1 MSSCVPLLHLAM
13 IRLNVD
19 PLNPESEAV
28 ERAAAIIRA
37 DGLVAMPTDTLYGLA
52 ADPRHATA
60 VERVFA
66 VKGRQPGQALP
77 LVAADIEQLQS
88 ALGPLSPSARALA
101 DCFWP
106 GPLTLIV
113 PSPMSLATEVTG
125 GLHSVGVRVP
135 AHAVPR
141 AVCRAVGWLL
151 TATSANVSGQPA
163 LDDPARVAAAL
174 GESIDLLLDA
184 GRTPGGPPSTIVDV
198 CDDSPHLIR
207 LGAIPWETIL
217 RCAHP

>member
-1 MSSCVPLLHLAM
+1 MM
-13 IRLNVD
+13 QLNVD

-37 DGLVAMPTDTLYGLA
+37 EGLVALPTDTFYGLA
-52 ADPRHATA
+52 ADPRHVAA
-60 VERVFA
+60 VQRVFA
-66 VKGRQPGQALP
+66 VKGRHAGQPLP
-77 LVAADIEQLQS
+77 LVAADLAQLQS

-113 PSPMSLATEVTG
+113 PSPQSLATEVTG

-135 AHAVPR
+135 GHEVPR
-141 AVCRAVGWLL
+141 AVCRAVGWPL

-163 LDDPARVAAAL
+163 LDDPVRVAAAF
-174 GESIDLLLDA
+174 GESIDLILDA

-198 CDDSPHLIR
+198 SDDSPR
-207 LGAIPWETIL
+207 LVRPGAIPWEKIV
-217 RCAHP
+217 RCLHA